1 MYKNLKHHW
10 SIQELVTIGVFAAAA
25 KVITMVVALAG
36 GGMNPVTLLIKN
48 LIFLIKN
55 LIFTTFFIV
64 MLYKVRKSGT
74 IMLFTFVSLIVSLL
88 LMGAEASTSLG
99 MFMASFI
106 GEFFILLFGGMKN
119 KYAPIIG
126 VAAFD
131 LSYRVLS
138 MFIAYI
144 VMRETPE
151 NVYAVIP
158 IIAIGYL
165 GAVIGLYTGIKAV
178 KELRYAGI
186 VRS

>member
-1 MYKNLKHHW
+1 MYKKLKHHW

-48 LIFLIKN
+48 LIF
-55 LIFTTFFIV
+55 TTFFIV

-74 IMLFTFVSLIVSLL
+74 IILFTFVSLIVSLL

-138 MFIAYI
+138 MFIAYM

-151 NVYAVIP
+151 IVYAVIP

>member
-1 MYKNLKHHW
+1 MYKKLKHHW

-36 GGMNPVTLLIKN
+36 GGMNPVTL
-48 LIFLIKN
+48 LIKN

-138 MFIAYI
+138 MFIAYM

-151 NVYAVIP
+151 IVYAVIP

>member
-36 GGMNPVTLLIKN
+36 GGMNPVTL
-48 LIFLIKN
+48 LIKN

-106 GEFFILLFGGMKN
+106 GEFFILLFGGM
-119 KYAPIIG
+119 
-126 VAAFD
+126 
-131 LSYRVLS
+131 
-138 MFIAYI
+138 
-144 VMRETPE
+144 
-151 NVYAVIP
+151 
-158 IIAIGYL
+158 
-165 GAVIGLYTGIKAV
+165 
-178 KELRYAGI
+178 
-186 VRS
+186 

>member
-36 GGMNPVTLLIKN
+36 GGMNPVTL
-48 LIFLIKN
+48 LIKN

-99 MFMASFI
+99 MFMASFV

-138 MFIAYI
+138 MFLAYM

-151 NVYAVIP
+151 IVYAVIP

>member
-1 MYKNLKHHW
+1 MYKKLKHHW

-25 KVITMVVALAG
+25 KVITMGVALEG
-36 GGMNPVTLLIKN
+36 GGMNPVTL
-48 LIFLIKN
+48 LIKN

-138 MFIAYI
+138 MFIAYM

-151 NVYAVIP
+151 IVYAVIP

>member
-1 MYKNLKHHW
+1 MYQKLKYHW

-36 GGMNPVTLLIKN
+36 GGMNPVTL
-48 LIFLIKN
+48 LIKN

-138 MFIAYI
+138 MFIAYM

-151 NVYAVIP
+151 IVYAVIP

>member
-1 MYKNLKHHW
+1 MYKKLKHHW

-36 GGMNPVTLLIKN
+36 GGMNPVTL
-48 LIFLIKN
+48 LIKN

-138 MFIAYI
+138 MFIAYM

-151 NVYAVIP
+151 IVYAVIP
-158 IIAIGYL
+158 IIAVGYL

>member
-1 MYKNLKHHW
+1 MYKQLKHHW

-36 GGMNPVTLLIKN
+36 GGMNPVTL
-48 LIFLIKN
+48 LIKN

-138 MFIAYI
+138 MFIAYM

-151 NVYAVIP
+151 IVYAVIP

>member
-1 MYKNLKHHW
+1 MYKKLKHHW

-36 GGMNPVTLLIKN
+36 GGMNPVTL
-48 LIFLIKN
+48 LIKN

-138 MFIAYI
+138 MFIAYM

-151 NVYAVIP
+151 IVYAVIP

-165 GAVIGLYTGIKAV
+165 GAVIGLYTGVKAV

>member
-1 MYKNLKHHW
+1 MYKKLKHHW

-36 GGMNPVTLLIKN
+36 GGMNPVTL
-48 LIFLIKN
+48 LIKN

-138 MFIAYI
+138 MFLAYM

-151 NVYAVIP
+151 IVYAVIP

-165 GAVIGLYTGIKAV
+165 GAVIGLYTGVKAV

>member
-1 MYKNLKHHW
+1 MYKKLKHHW

-36 GGMNPVTLLIKN
+36 GGMNPVTL
-48 LIFLIKN
+48 LIKN

-138 MFIAYI
+138 MFLAYM

-151 NVYAVIP
+151 IVYAVIP

>member
-36 GGMNPVTLLIKN
+36 GGMNPVTL
-48 LIFLIKN
+48 LIKN

-138 MFIAYI
+138 MFLAYM
-144 VMRETPE
+144 VMRETLE
-151 NVYAVIP
+151 IVYAVIP

-165 GAVIGLYTGIKAV
+165 GAIIGLYTGIKAV

>member
-1 MYKNLKHHW
+1 MYKKLKYHW

-36 GGMNPVTLLIKN
+36 GGMNPVTL
-48 LIFLIKN
+48 LIKN

-138 MFIAYI
+138 MFLAYM

-151 NVYAVIP
+151 IVYAVIP

>member
-1 MYKNLKHHW
+1 MYKKLKHHW

-48 LIFLIKN
+48 LIF
-55 LIFTTFFIV
+55 TTFFIV

-74 IMLFTFVSLIVSLL
+74 IMLFTFVSLLVSLL

-138 MFIAYI
+138 MFIAYM

-151 NVYAVIP
+151 IVYAVIP

>member
-1 MYKNLKHHW
+1 MYKKLKHHW

-36 GGMNPVTLLIKN
+36 GGMNPVTL
-48 LIFLIKN
+48 LIKN

-138 MFIAYI
+138 MFLAYM

-151 NVYAVIP
+151 IIYAVIP

>member
-36 GGMNPVTLLIKN
+36 GGMNPVTL
-48 LIFLIKN
+48 LIKN

-138 MFIAYI
+138 MFIAYM

-151 NVYAVIP
+151 IVYAVMP

>member
-1 MYKNLKHHW
+1 MYKKLKYHW

-48 LIFLIKN
+48 LIF
-55 LIFTTFFIV
+55 TTFFIV

-74 IMLFTFVSLIVSLL
+74 IILFTFVSLIVSLL

-138 MFIAYI
+138 MFIAYM

-151 NVYAVIP
+151 IVYAVIP

-165 GAVIGLYTGIKAV
+165 GAVIGLYTGVKAV

>member
-1 MYKNLKHHW
+1 MYKKLKHHW

-36 GGMNPVTLLIKN
+36 GGMNPVTL
-48 LIFLIKN
+48 LIKN

-119 KYAPIIG
+119 KFAPIIG

-138 MFIAYI
+138 MFIAYM

-151 NVYAVIP
+151 IVYAVIP

>member
-1 MYKNLKHHW
+1 MYKKLKYHW

-48 LIFLIKN
+48 LIF
-55 LIFTTFFIV
+55 TTLFIV

-138 MFIAYI
+138 MFIAYM

-151 NVYAVIP
+151 IVYAVIP

>member
-1 MYKNLKHHW
+1 MYKKLKYHW

-48 LIFLIKN
+48 LIF
-55 LIFTTFFIV
+55 TTFFIV

-74 IMLFTFVSLIVSLL
+74 IMLFTFVSLIVS
-88 LMGAEASTSLG
+88 
-99 MFMASFI
+99 
-106 GEFFILLFGGMKN
+106 FGGMKN

-138 MFIAYI
+138 MFIAYM

-151 NVYAVIP
+151 IVYAVIP

>member
-1 MYKNLKHHW
+1 MYKKLKYHW

-36 GGMNPVTLLIKN
+36 GGMNPVTL
-48 LIFLIKN
+48 LIKN

-131 LSYRVLS
+131 LFYRVLS
-138 MFIAYI
+138 MFIAYM

-151 NVYAVIP
+151 IVYAVIP

>member
-36 GGMNPVTLLIKN
+36 GGMNPVTL
-48 LIFLIKN
+48 
-55 LIFTTFFIV
+55 V

-138 MFIAYI
+138 MFIAYM

-151 NVYAVIP
+151 IVYAVIP

>member
-36 GGMNPVTLLIKN
+36 GGMNPVTL
-48 LIFLIKN
+48 LIKN

-138 MFIAYI
+138 MFLAYM

-151 NVYAVIP
+151 IVYAVIP

>member
-48 LIFLIKN
+48 LIF
-55 LIFTTFFIV
+55 TTFFIV

-99 MFMASFI
+99 LFMASFI

-138 MFIAYI
+138 MFIAYM

-151 NVYAVIP
+151 IVYAVIP

>member
-1 MYKNLKHHW
+1 MYKKLKYHW

-36 GGMNPVTLLIKN
+36 GGMNPVTL
-48 LIFLIKN
+48 LIKN

-138 MFIAYI
+138 MFIAYM

-151 NVYAVIP
+151 IVYAVIP

>member
-1 MYKNLKHHW
+1 MYKKLKYHW

-36 GGMNPVTLLIKN
+36 GGMNPVTL
-48 LIFLIKN
+48 LIKN

-138 MFIAYI
+138 MFIAYM

-151 NVYAVIP
+151 IVYAVIP

-165 GAVIGLYTGIKAV
+165 GAVIGLYTGVKAV

>member
-36 GGMNPVTLLIKN
+36 GGMNPVTL
-48 LIFLIKN
+48 LIKN

-106 GEFFILLFGGMKN
+106 GEFFILLFGGVKN

-138 MFIAYI
+138 MFLAYM

-151 NVYAVIP
+151 IVYAVIP

>member
-36 GGMNPVTLLIKN
+36 GGMNPVTL
-48 LIFLIKN
+48 LIKN

-138 MFIAYI
+138 MFLAYM

-151 NVYAVIP
+151 IVYAVIP

-165 GAVIGLYTGIKAV
+165 GAIIGLYTGIKAV

>member
-48 LIFLIKN
+48 LIF
-55 LIFTTFFIV
+55 TTFFIV

-74 IMLFTFVSLIVSLL
+74 MMLFTFVSLIVSLL

-138 MFIAYI
+138 MFLAYM

-151 NVYAVIP
+151 IVYAVIP

>member
-25 KVITMVVALAG
+25 KVITMIVALAG
-36 GGMNPVTLLIKN
+36 GGMNPVTL
-48 LIFLIKN
+48 LIKN

-138 MFIAYI
+138 MFLAYM

-151 NVYAVIP
+151 IVYAVIP

>member
-36 GGMNPVTLLIKN
+36 GGMNPVTL
-48 LIFLIKN
+48 LIKN

-138 MFIAYI
+138 MFIAYM

-151 NVYAVIP
+151 IVYAVIP

>member
-1 MYKNLKHHW
+1 MYKKLKYHW

-36 GGMNPVTLLIKN
+36 GGMNPITL
-48 LIFLIKN
+48 LIKN

-74 IMLFTFVSLIVSLL
+74 IILFTFVSLIVSLL

-138 MFIAYI
+138 MFLAYM

-151 NVYAVIP
+151 IVYAVIP

>member
-36 GGMNPVTLLIKN
+36 GGMNPVTL
-48 LIFLIKN
+48 LIKN

-138 MFIAYI
+138 MFIAYM

-151 NVYAVIP
+151 IVYAVIP

-165 GAVIGLYTGIKAV
+165 GAVIGLYTGVKAV

>member
-1 MYKNLKHHW
+1 MYKKLKHYW

-36 GGMNPVTLLIKN
+36 GGMNPVTL
-48 LIFLIKN
+48 LIKN

-106 GEFFILLFGGMKN
+106 GEFFILLCGGMKN

-151 NVYAVIP
+151 IVYAVMP

-165 GAVIGLYTGIKAV
+165 GAVIGLYTGTKAV